1 MKYKVSDRQ
10 FEFLKTLRSE
20 LHPLDENAD
29 KLLCNVL
36 ENREYNEF
44 QRRVIRDLRARWIRD
59 KGLHNKSMKDGS
71 MKYEDELNNYR
82 K

>member
-10 FEFLKTLRSE
+10 FEFLRTLRAE

-59 KGLHNKSMKDGS
+59 RGLHNEMIDGR